1 MFEVHFAVLNGVR
14 MKLCAYISPDDL
26 KHGRVHAD
34 SCVHWS
40 KFSVDSSAAICGIP
54 GHPQSADEI
63 MIRKKIDKS
72 VIGFE
77 EIDQSVEYMRLSYL
91 ANYPINDVEWYGD
104 KSGAIRKIKE
114 AIEYIIPRVNLRNDL
129 KTYDQYCLSEK
140 LNDDEDKNFEAWSKY
155 IQDKLA

>member
-1 MFEVHFAVLNGVR
+1 MMVR
-14 MKLCAYISPDDL
+14 RPEETVTS
-26 KHGRVHAD
+26 
-34 SCVHWS
+34 
-40 KFSVDSSAAICGIP
+40 
-54 GHPQSADEI
+54 DEI
-63 MIRKKIDKS
+63 MVRKIIDRF

-77 EIDQSVEYMRLSYL
+77 EIDQSVEYMGLSYL

-140 LNDDEDKNFEAWSKY
+140 LNDDEDKNFEAWLKY
-155 IQDKLA
+155 IQDKLT